1 MTNIN
6 KNDII
11 NRSDE
16 IMKLFMADVRNQPE
30 RVLTQIVVVDTYTNY
45 LLSLLKE
52 VIICFQK
59 SKRQNVNILMQF
71 SNYDPHTKNI
81 CYGKQQEKN

>member
-6 KNDII
+6 KNGII

-16 IMKLFMADVRNQPE
+16 IMKLFMADVRSRPE

-45 LLSLLKE
+45 LLSLLQE

-71 SNYDPHTKNI
+71 SNYAPHTKNI